1 MTYYDQEF
9 KIEVNHMLERFLEN
23 NLGVVDG
30 ADGYTKI
37 VGIPFVC
44 QNICHLFLR

>member
-9 KIEVNHMLERFLEN
+9 KIEVNHMLERFLEK
-23 NLGVVDG
+23 NLAVVDN
-30 ADGYTKI
+30 KI
-37 VGIPFVC
+37 IGIPFIC